1 MSTTHDDIEQLY
13 QRHAPAAFRRA
24 RRMLGDEADA
34 HEIVQDVFVSLLQ
47 APEQYSGKS
56 RLATFLYS
64 AVTHACLNRIRSRR
78 TRERLSSQ
86 SVSSPESAVPLDAEQ
101 RMVLHSALRELPEE
115 LAQIAI
121 YYYVDE
127 LTHDEIGEIV
137 GCSRRRV
144 GKLLERLSAHPAN
157 KELSACS

>member
-1 MSTTHDDIEQLY
+1 MNTAAHDIEQLY
-13 QRHAPAAFRRA
+13 QLHAPAAFRRA
-24 RRMLGDEADA
+24 RRMLGDDADA
-34 HEIVQDVFVSLLQ
+34 HEVVQDVFVSLLQ

-56 RLATFLYS
+56 SLATFLYS

-78 TRERLSSQ
+78 TRERLSSH
-86 SVSSPESAVPLDAEQ
+86 SALSPQPALPLDAEQ
-101 RMVLHSALRELPEE
+101 RLVLHSALRELPEQ
-115 LAQIAI
+115 LAQVAI

-127 LTHDEIGEIV
+127 LTQDEIGRII
-137 GCSRRRV
+137 GCSRRYV